1 MPAMPGVAILPIA
14 LLGAAV
20 GSLLR
25 RSSAR
30 VSPCPAAAA
39 ELAGAVAF
47 TAVAAVR
54 GVDRELLLELPF
66 VTLLLAVA
74 AVDLEHRIVPNRL
87 LLPAAAYV
95 VVASAALRP
104 ARLPELALAGAA
116 AFASL
121 LAIALA
127 WPGGLGMGDVKLAG
141 VMGLYLGGAVAPAL
155 LAAFGCGAA
164 AGAALVVR
172 RGWVARRARL
182 PFAPFLALG
191 GLVGL
196 LRGAE
201 LVELY
206 ADAALG

>member
-1 MPAMPGVAILPIA
+1 MPGVAILPVA
-14 LLGAAV
+14 LLGAVV

-30 VSPCPAAAA
+30 AMPRRAAAG
-39 ELAGAVAF
+39 LAGAAGF
-47 TAVAAVR
+47 AAVAAVR

-66 VTLLLAVA
+66 VTVLLAA
-74 AVDLEHRIVPNRL
+74 AAIDLEHRIVPDRL
-87 LLPAAAYV
+87 LLPAAAYG

-116 AFASL
+116 AFASPA
-121 LAIALA
+121 AIALA
-127 WPGGLGMGDVKLAG
+127 WPAGLGMGDVKLAG

-164 AGAALVVR
+164 AGAALVAR
-172 RGWVARRARL
+172 RGWAARRASL
-182 PFAPFLALG
+182 PFAPFLAVG
-191 GLVGL
+191 GAVGL